1 LLERLLLE
9 EALRELAELAEL
21 AEPAECVTTFVLW
34 SGR

>member
-9 EALRELAELAEL
+9 EALGELAELAEL